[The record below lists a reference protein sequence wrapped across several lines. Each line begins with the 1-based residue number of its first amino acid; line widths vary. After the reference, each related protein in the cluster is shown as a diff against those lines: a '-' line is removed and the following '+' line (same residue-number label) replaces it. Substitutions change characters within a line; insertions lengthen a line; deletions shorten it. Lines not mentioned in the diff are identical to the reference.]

1 MNMKPGCSWKHAAW
15 TTTVQGGATKRYGAC
30 ARPILYIILHRL
42 HDMLQ
47 LDVVFNRI
55 EYMYLVCAVQQ
66 DSVGT
71 SLKNKAEPRRRGRA
85 LRAPTTELRFIRY
98 LVLT

>member
-47 LDVVFNRI
+47 
-55 EYMYLVCAVQQ
+55 
-66 DSVGT
+66 
-71 SLKNKAEPRRRGRA
+71 RRCG
-85 LRAPTTELRFIRY
+85 I
-98 LVLT
+98 